1 MKEEQCSEPCHR
13 FDFSFHLAF
22 PPGFIFFVLADE
34 MLTFL
39 VFSCI
44 FRNKYT
50 SNDQGWNGWFEKL
63 HQFRDQGWSWGDM
76 LIFWVIWWGFGWYDE
91 VLDDMMIFWVIW
103 CCMKLIWWDGRGLKI
118 TSSPPLKNPLLQTF
132 RSVPIKITSE
142 PGRLPNFNKKKKW
155 RLFCINFSPNLSS
168 ASFRAHCAA
177 SAGFPDT
184 LSISERPIL
193 QLPVIQYCNIA
204 TSNLS
209 HFRLLYFPTW
219 NGFIPFS
226 QFNFL
231 HPPLGKALQP
241 IL

>member
-1 MKEEQCSEPCHR
+1 MQWLSSGSLELYSTSPRLIMMR
-13 FDFSFHLAF
+13 FW
-22 PPGFIFFVLADE
+22 
-34 MLTFL
+34 M
-39 VFSCI
+39 
-44 FRNKYT
+44 
-50 SNDQGWNGWFEKL
+50 
-63 HQFRDQGWSWGDM
+63 
-76 LIFWVIWWGFGWYDE
+76 IWWSFGWYDVVWSWYDEMAE
-91 VLDDMMIFWVIW
+91 VW
-103 CCMKLIWWDGRGLKI
+103 K
-118 TSSPPLKNPLLQTF
+118 SPAHFPLKNPLLQTF

-241 IL
+241 ILQPELTFTSDTLNLPTWIDFLTFG

>member
-1 MKEEQCSEPCHR
+1 MMR
-13 FDFSFHLAF
+13 MV
-22 PPGFIFFVLADE
+22 G
-34 MLTFL
+34 
-39 VFSCI
+39 
-44 FRNKYT
+44 
-50 SNDQGWNGWFEKL
+50 GWFEKN
-63 HQFRDQGWSWGDM
+63 HQSRSWGD
-76 LIFWVIWWGFGWYDE
+76 I
-91 VLDDMMIFWVIW
+91 MMRFEN
-103 CCMKLIWWDGRGLKI
+103 
-118 TSSPPLKNPLLQTF
+118 PPHLKNPLLQTF

-142 PGRLPNFNKKKKW
+142 PGRLPNFNKKKNG

-241 IL
+241 ILQPELTFTSDTLNLPT